1 MNTNN
6 EIVIPKKSDYID
18 TSDKSRINLEESNS
32 LQVLVDS
39 NSNAQKLQDIVIESN
54 FYKKRNENKSNLD
67 PKNDFSEL
75 DIDTIGKDK
84 RPSTVAKR
92 EKNKNKN

>member
-1 MNTNN
+1 MSKNLNLIMSTFKTLKGFLMNTNN

-39 NSNAQKLQDIVIESN
+39 NSNA
-54 FYKKRNENKSNLD
+54 
-67 PKNDFSEL
+67 
-75 DIDTIGKDK
+75 
-84 RPSTVAKR
+84 
-92 EKNKNKN
+92 